1 MKMDTPTLLGVIGQF
16 EQESYGFSDGILQAQ
31 RSYAIDRYLGN
42 PYGDE
47 VEGRSQVVSTDLRD
61 VIEWV
66 LPQCLR
72 VFLSGDQVVKFQ
84 PQGPDDEQAAELETN
99 YVNYVILE
107 RNDAFNVFSTWF
119 RDALMSKV
127 GYVKTYWQV
136 RSDVKLEEYHG
147 LTDDMLAVLMADKDV
162 EVIAQSDY
170 PDSGFTPPP
179 MPAAQAIG
187 MGQGPSSPPPPPML
201 HDVKV
206 RRIKPMGHVCIDNV
220 PPEEIR
226 VHHSHRTIA
235 LNDCVFLQ
243 HETRQTVSQLR
254 QYGYLIDD
262 EMANEAGDDR
272 WTGSIEIARDRFADS
287 PELFDDTSSLDPAT
301 RFLRVRESY
310 LRVDYDGDGVA
321 ELRKVCHV
329 GRRILKYSDGS
340 EANEETDMVPFA
352 AITPIVFPHR
362 HIGIGF
368 DDLTRQVGEVKT
380 QVVRQFLDNLY
391 LSNNGR
397 YAIDVGLVNIDDM
410 LVSRPGGIVRT
421 TGNPAAAIMPLTH
434 PTVGQSALEGL
445 QFVDSWRENSTGV
458 SAYYQGLNADTLNKT
473 ATGISQI
480 MTASQGRVEAVTRSF
495 ASGMKDLFALVHALT
510 LKNATSDE
518 KLKVNGKW
526 ATVNPREWV
535 KRTDMAI
542 TVGLGSGTRES
553 RIQQLGQL
561 MQIQMQGLQLGI
573 CNPEN
578 VYHTGSKIAEE
589 MGYRNVQDY
598 FTDPSQQ
605 PPQPH
610 PPPPEVMAAQI
621 KAQSDQQIAGVKAQA
636 DQQVEQARAQADMA
650 VQQQKIQTDAQL
662 DLAKHEMQIKFDDF
676 RHSREQETQIMIA
689 KIKAAAQ
696 VQAADI
702 TASKQQADSEYQQE
716 MAQ

>member
-1 MKMDTPTLLGVIGQF
+1 MDDRTLLGVIGQF
-16 EQESYGFSDGILQAQ
+16 EQESYGFSDGELQAQ
-31 RSYAIDRYLGN
+31 RSYAIDRYLGA
-42 PYGDE
+42 PFGDE

-84 PQGPDDEQAAELETN
+84 PQGPEDEQAAELETN

-127 GYVKTYWQV
+127 GYTKAYWKV
-136 RSDVKLEEYHG
+136 RSDIKLEEYHG
-147 LTDDMLAVLMADKDV
+147 LTDDMLAVLEADKDV
-162 EVIAQSDY
+162 EVVAQSDY
-170 PDSGFTPPP
+170 PDTGAAPP
-179 MPAAQAIG
+179 MPAAQAMS
-187 MGQGPSSPPPPPML
+187 MGQGPMSPPQQPML

-206 RRIKPMGHVCIDNV
+206 RRVKDSGHVCIDNV

-226 VHHSHRTIA
+226 VHNSHRKIA
-235 LNDCVFLQ
+235 LDDCLFLQ
-243 HETRQTVSQLR
+243 HETRQTISQLR
-254 QYGYLIDD
+254 QYGYDIPDD
-262 EMANEAGDDR
+262 MAEDADDSGQ
-272 WTGSIEIARDRFADS
+272 TTDAIEIARDRFADDH
-287 PELFDDTSSLDPAT
+287 ELFDDQESVDPAT
-301 RFLRVRESY
+301 RYLRVRESY

-329 GRRILKYSDGS
+329 GSRILKYTNG
-340 EANEETDMVPFA
+340 EMANEETDMVPFA

-391 LSNNGR
+391 LANNGR
-397 YAIDVGLVNIDDM
+397 YAIDVQAVNVDDM

-421 TGNPAAAIMPLTH
+421 TGNPGTAIMPLTH

-445 QFVDSWRENSTGV
+445 QFVDSWRENSVGV
-458 SAYYQGLNADTLNKT
+458 SAYYQGLNADALNKT

-518 KLKVNGKW
+518 KLKLNGQW

-535 KRTDMAI
+535 KRTDMTI

-578 VYHTGSKIAEE
+578 VYHTGAKIAEE

-598 FTDPSQQ
+598 FTDPAQQ

-621 KAQSDQQIAGVKAQA
+621 KAQSDQQIAGVRAQA
-636 DQQVEQARAQADMA
+636 DQSIQQARANADMQ
-650 VQQQKIQTDAQL
+650 VQQHKVQTDAQL
-662 DLAKHEMQIKFDDF
+662 ELEKTRMQLQLDDF
-676 RHSREQETQIMIA
+676 KHSREQQTQIEIA

-702 TASKQQADSEYQQE
+702 TASKQQADSMYAQE
-716 MAQ
+716 MSQ